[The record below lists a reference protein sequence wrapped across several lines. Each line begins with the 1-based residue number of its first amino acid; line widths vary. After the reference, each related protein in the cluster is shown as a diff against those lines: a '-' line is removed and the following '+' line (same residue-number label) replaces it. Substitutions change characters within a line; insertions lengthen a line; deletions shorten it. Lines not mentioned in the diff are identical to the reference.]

1 MKRPKVLLLNLSG
14 IGRRSTNKMASLS
27 SSQDI
32 KAYCVNG
39 HHGTNIS
46 NIKISRH
53 VLVCRYSLN
62 VLAKFDGNR

>member
-1 MKRPKVLLLNLSG
+1 MKRPKVLLLNLLG
-14 IGRRSTNKMASLS
+14 IERRSTSKMASLS

-53 VLVCRYSLN
+53 VFVCHYSLN
-62 VLAKFDGNR
+62 VLAKSDENR

>member
-14 IGRRSTNKMASLS
+14 IGRRSTSKMASLS

-53 VLVCRYSLN
+53 VFVCRYSLN
-62 VLAKFDGNR
+62 VLTKFDENR